1 MANVKEQS
9 AALKGRQTK
18 LLKKSKD
25 ELIEVI
31 LRKDKIEKNQVNQI
45 SNLKGEINSL
55 NNEIKCFI
63 ADSEGD
69 QKIIKELRNDYSKLE
84 DVNKTLHETI
94 DSRAIEWEETSNR
107 LNKCIV
113 ETENKAKAIA
123 NIAIILGIAFIIAFI
138 IAIISFICK

>member
-1 MANVKEQS
+1 MTNVKEQS
-9 AALKGRQTK
+9 AALKSRQTK
-18 LLKKSKD
+18 LLKKSKE
-25 ELIEVI
+25 ELIEIV

-45 SNLKGEINSL
+45 SKLKGEINSL
-55 NNEIKCFI
+55 QSEIKGFI

-84 DVNKTLHETI
+84 DVNKTLHEI
-94 DSRAIEWEETSNR
+94 INFRAIEWEETSNR
-107 LNKCIV
+107 LNKHIV
-113 ETENKAKAIA
+113 ETENKAKARA

>member
-9 AALKGRQTK
+9 AALKSRQTK
-18 LLKKSKD
+18 LLKKSKE
-25 ELIEVI
+25 ELIEIV
-31 LRKDKIEKNQVNQI
+31 LRKDKIEKNQVKQI

-55 NNEIKCFI
+55 NSEIKGFI

-107 LNKCIV
+107 LNKHII
-113 ETENKAKAIA
+113 ETENKAKARA

>member
-9 AALKGRQTK
+9 AALKSRQTK
-18 LLKKSKD
+18 LLKKSKE
-25 ELIEVI
+25 ELIEIV
-31 LRKDKIEKNQVNQI
+31 LKKDKIEKNQVKQI

-55 NNEIKCFI
+55 NSEIKGFI

-107 LNKCIV
+107 LNKLII
-113 ETENKAKAIA
+113 ETENKAKALA
-123 NIAIILGIAFIIAFI
+123 NIAIILGIAFIISFI

>member
-1 MANVKEQS
+1 MVNVKEKS
-9 AALKGRQTK
+9 AALKSRQTK

-55 NNEIKCFI
+55 NSEIKGFI

-84 DVNKTLHETI
+84 DVNKTLHEII
-94 DSRAIEWEETSNR
+94 DSRAIEWEETSNI
-107 LNKCIV
+107 LNKHIV
-113 ETENKAKAIA
+113 ETEKKAKFLAD
-123 NIAIILGIAFIIAFI
+123 IAITLGIVFIITL
-138 IAIISFICK
+138 IAYICK